1 MNLNPIETIFF
12 EMARKGVD
20 IVLKSNIYGI
30 FRIVPIVTTGSV
42 EALDDYEPNRFGS
55 RCNERLH
62 KS

>member
-20 IVLKSNIYGI
+20 IVLKSNIFGN

-55 RCNERLH
+55 RGNERLH

>member
-55 RCNERLH
+55 RGN
-62 KS
+62 

>member
-20 IVLKSNIYGI
+20 IVLKSIIYGI

-55 RCNERLH
+55 RGNERLH

>member
-55 RCNERLH
+55 RGNERLH